1 MKLSNDSNIIANI
14 FITLLF
20 LLGTM
25 ILLKIGI
32 YHWIICCNILYFIII
47 RDERFIQMINIE
59 EYEKDVHT
67 YAILWIFSLIM
78 PITLLLMYL
87 SARITGYSI
96 DDHE

>member
-32 YHWIICCNILYFIII
+32 YHWIIWCNILYFLII

-78 PITLLLMYL
+78 PVTLLLMYL
-87 SARITGYSI
+87 SARAAGYSI